1 MYLNLLITDSS
12 GNKKRGAFYT
22 ENDLSKS
29 YFIEILNATNGRKD
43 KLNTDEFHT

>member
-29 YFIEILNATNGRKD
+29 YFTEISDTINGRKD
-43 KLNTDEFHT
+43 KLNTDEFHS